1 MAEPGAAAG
10 RPAGRLPAPVLAF
23 LPADPSRYA
32 VLLGPPAGGG
42 AAAPAEGVA
51 VHVTDLVLPFGP
63 GTAVLRPPSLV
74 VGVGASR
81 GVPEDEVLALV
92 AEALRDAGLSGLSV
106 RELATAGAKASEP
119 GIVAAAKTL
128 GVPLVAHPAGD
139 LARVPVPNPSGAALA
154 AVGTPSVAEA
164 SALAGGG
171 ELLVPKRVSSPR
183 GRAARATCAV
193 VRRSSPGGLLVF
205 TPGSGVAGPLS
216 AWSSDAV
223 RYDGSRPRP
232 EWPGGPLGPGA
243 WVFEPVGGSPEG
255 FPDGSPG
262 GSPGSPP
269 AVGHTV
275 LVTGPGPSAL
285 HGLPATAE
293 HRPADAPAALT
304 WNATRPYESSHVA
317 TLAGVD
323 PPTVDMMTDVTAGN
337 TATRVIAGRAVTPY
351 GYRWQP

>member
-1 MAEPGAAAG
+1 MAEPGAAVG
-10 RPAGRLPAPVLAF
+10 RPAGRLPAPVLAR

-42 AAAPAEGVA
+42 AAAPAEA
-51 VHVTDLVLPFGP
+51 AALHVTDLVLPFGP

-81 GVPEDEVLALV
+81 GVLEDEVLALV

-128 GVPLVAHPAGD
+128 GVPLAAHPAER
-139 LARVPVPNPSGAALA
+139 LARVAVPNPSGAALA

-205 TPGSGVAGPLS
+205 TPGPGAAGPLS
-216 AWSSDAV
+216 AWSSDGV
-223 RYDGSRPRP
+223 RYDGSRPCP
-232 EWPGGPLGPGA
+232 EWPGGPLGPGT
-243 WVFEPVGGSPEG
+243 WVLEPAG
-255 FPDGSPG
+255 GSPG
-262 GSPGSPP
+262 GSS
-269 AVGHTV
+269 AAGHTV
-275 LVTGPGPSAL
+275 LVTGPGPAAL
-285 HGLPATAE
+285 QGLPAAAE
-293 HRPADAPAALT
+293 HRPPGVPAALARST
-304 WNATRPYESSHVA
+304 ARPYESSHVA